1 MGMLISAASA
11 RWSFLKLLAFEM
23 EFLLVRQQNRPRPT
37 PTAATMPGKEF
48 QNLGLQFMLRY
59 KKNSLYRR
67 SFAFFSSH

>member
-48 QNLGLQFMLRY
+48 QNLGLQFML
-59 KKNSLYRR
+59 
-67 SFAFFSSH
+67 